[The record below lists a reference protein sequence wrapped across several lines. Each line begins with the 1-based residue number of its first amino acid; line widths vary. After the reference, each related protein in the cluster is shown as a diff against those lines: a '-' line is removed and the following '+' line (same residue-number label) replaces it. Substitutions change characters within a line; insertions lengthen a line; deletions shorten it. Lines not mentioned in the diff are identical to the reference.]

1 MGDGRE
7 LLHAIKAASFG
18 QPSFQARINAT
29 EVKHDGRE
37 TIVSSAALTYRGP
50 GSYRLEMLQST
61 RTTFQGAKLIFHT
74 GEATVQVR
82 PGGLLK
88 FLPLRLPLADPQLLS
103 LNGYRLDQ
111 VTGHGVL
118 DRISDPTYDIRL
130 HGKATVAGDAVEIL
144 KVTAPATTLDRRIA
158 FEYIGFDSQQRYRL
172 WAAYADPALRL
183 PSDLLYQM
191 TVDEVRTDAPVTDAA
206 FKL

>member
-1 MGDGRE
+1 MGEGRQ
-7 LLHAIKAASFG
+7 LLQDIMSASFG
-18 QPSFQARINAT
+18 QPSFQARISAT

-37 TIVSSAALTYRGP
+37 TIVSEASLTYRGP
-50 GSYRLEMLQST
+50 GSYRLEMLKST
-61 RTTFQGAKLIFHT
+61 KAAFQGAKLIFHA
-74 GEATVQVR
+74 GETSVKVR

-88 FLPLRLPLADPQLLS
+88 FLPLTLPLADPQLLS

-118 DRISDPTYDIRL
+118 ERVIGPDYEIKV
-130 HGKATVAGDAVEIL
+130 HGKATVGGDAVQIL
-144 KVTAPATTLDRRIA
+144 KVTAPANSLDKRIA
-158 FEYIGFDSQQRYRL
+158 YEYIGFDEQHHYRL
-172 WAAYADPALRL
+172 WAAYGDPSLRL

-191 TVDEVRTDAPVTDAA
+191 TVDEVTPGVPVSEAT